1 MIQMDR
7 WAAARALRARPLRL
21 RLRLP
26 PGAPASGTWGPPALG
41 SRAPSLPR
49 GLARARWQPAPTC
62 SCRRA
67 GWCAAGTAGGEGGHH
82 PLARAAAMRRLRER
96 GSGKAVLY
104 TDSATGETRAVS
116 AGVLERARRLEQLEA
131 QVRRTAPRERRW
143 QPGEA
148 VALLWALQ
156 AILWLVGQLVRLV
169 KAAAAA
175 VAGVWSGA
183 SAGGAPAG
191 GGTCE
196 RAAAGGGTR
205 TNHGGP
211 STRAGGRR

>member
-1 MIQMDR
+1 M
-7 WAAARALRARPLRL
+7 
-21 RLRLP
+21 
-26 PGAPASGTWGPPALG
+26 
-41 SRAPSLPR
+41 
-49 GLARARWQPAPTC
+49 
-62 SCRRA
+62 
-67 GWCAAGTAGGEGGHH
+67 HH

-131 QVRRTAPRERRW
+131 QARRTAPRERRG

-169 KAAAAA
+169 QAAAAA

>member
-1 MIQMDR
+1 
-7 WAAARALRARPLRL
+7 
-21 RLRLP
+21 
-26 PGAPASGTWGPPALG
+26 
-41 SRAPSLPR
+41 
-49 GLARARWQPAPTC
+49 
-62 SCRRA
+62 
-67 GWCAAGTAGGEGGHH
+67 
-82 PLARAAAMRRLRER
+82 MRRLRER

-104 TDSATGETRAVS
+104 TDSTTGETRAVS
-116 AGVLERARRLEQLEA
+116 AGALERARRLEQLEA
-131 QVRRTAPRERRW
+131 QARRTAPRERRG

-148 VALLWALQ
+148 VALH
-156 AILWLVGQLVRLV
+156 AILSLVGQLVRLV

-196 RAAAGGGTR
+196 RAATGGGTR